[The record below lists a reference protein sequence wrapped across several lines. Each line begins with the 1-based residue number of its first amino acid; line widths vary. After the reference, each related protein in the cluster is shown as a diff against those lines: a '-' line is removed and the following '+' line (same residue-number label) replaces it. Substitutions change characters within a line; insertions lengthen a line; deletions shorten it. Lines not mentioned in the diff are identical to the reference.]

1 SAEEKTDLRTLAVAL
16 QDLSSI
22 QQGQG
27 SAVCVSGYREALS
40 LTEKIGDTQAAAILA
55 FNLGHAYKNLDG
67 IRDLALSEQW
77 YRRSLDA
84 RAKEDRM
91 GRAKCLAQLGSV
103 ARRRFGDAREAN
115 RSREVC
121 LSHLATAERSYL
133 GALGMFPANAV
144 RERDAVHNQLGNI
157 YRDAGQV

>member
-1 SAEEKTDLRTLAVAL
+1 
-16 QDLSSI
+16 
-22 QQGQG
+22 GQG
-27 SAVCVSGYREALS
+27 SAVCVNGYREALS

-133 GALGMFPANAV
+133 GPSVCFLRMRFVNGMLFTTNLGISTATQAKSTL
-144 RERDAVHNQLGNI
+144 HCTISG
-157 YRDAGQV
+157 

>member
-1 SAEEKTDLRTLAVAL
+1 
-16 QDLSSI
+16 
-22 QQGQG
+22 
-27 SAVCVSGYREALS
+27 
-40 LTEKIGDTQAAAILA
+40 
-55 FNLGHAYKNLDG
+55 NLGHAYKNLDG

-157 YRDAGQV
+157 YRDAGQVDTALHHFRESVRYCEARQDRFGAGQTRENAALALIDASRFA